1 MNARKFRNA
10 LFITSML
17 ALPAIGA
24 RAAGPE
30 RKVTVDQEN
39 LMKLCPEDQQR
50 VLYIADRLEAI
61 TRMDRSGLSRE
72 ERKAVREETRELKHE
87 AAVYDHRAG
96 GTVIYISGAG
106 LLIILIIILILT

>member
-1 MNARKFRNA
+1 MNARNFRNA
-10 LFITSML
+10 LVVTSMM

-24 RAAGPE
+24 HAAGPE
-30 RKVTVDQEN
+30 RKVTVDQDN

-50 VLYIADRLEAI
+50 VLCIADRLEEI
-61 TRMDRSGLSRE
+61 TNMDRSGLSRHD
-72 ERKAVREETRELKHE
+72 RKAVREETRELKRE
-87 AAVYDHRAG
+87 AADYDRRAG